1 MRILSAFLLLAV
13 LGGLAAFLTFSSSW
27 GTLLMPQTRAE
38 STELAA
44 AAGEP
49 ASPTPDWAGKLTADV
64 PQPVVLRAAPA
75 LSAPLVGMLQ
85 RGDKVALTVCDAEVL
100 WCQTEDEAWL
110 LAYMVDGLPLDLPI
124 LDKPGLTVKDAKLAP
139 TPTEEPSTPPTAT
152 AAPTLPPLALLLPTP
167 TPAPVTIEATV
178 KEKANLRKGPGTEYA
193 VAGSAVLGEQILL
206 AGQTADGAWYKLANG
221 AWIAAFLI
229 EAPASQ
235 PPVVD
240 SEAAEQAENSALTEV
255 LSGPATAEARAQPSG
270 DTPVAAPE
278 NAVPE
283 NAVPENAV
291 PENAG
296 TENAAANET
305 DSQPEA
311 IQPSS

>member
-38 STELAA
+38 SAELA

-75 LSAPLVGMLQ
+75 LSAPLVGMLK

-124 LDKPGLTVKDAKLAP
+124 LDKPGLTVKNAKVAP

-152 AAPTLPPLALLLPTP
+152 PAPTLPPLALLLPTP

-178 KEKANLRKGPGTEYA
+178 KEKANLREGPGTTYA
-193 VAGSAVLGEQILL
+193 VAGSAGLGEQILL

-229 EAPASQ
+229 DAPASQ
-235 PPVVD
+235 PPVVAP
-240 SEAAEQAENSALTEV
+240 EAAGQAEDISLLEA
-255 LSGPATAEARAQPSG
+255 LSGAATAEAPAPP
-270 DTPVAAPE
+270 DVAPVATAT
-278 NAVPE
+278 NDTAT
-283 NAVPENAV
+283 N
-291 PENAG
+291 NAG
-296 TENAAANET
+296 GEQPET
-305 DSQPEA
+305 DQT
-311 IQPSS
+311 SS